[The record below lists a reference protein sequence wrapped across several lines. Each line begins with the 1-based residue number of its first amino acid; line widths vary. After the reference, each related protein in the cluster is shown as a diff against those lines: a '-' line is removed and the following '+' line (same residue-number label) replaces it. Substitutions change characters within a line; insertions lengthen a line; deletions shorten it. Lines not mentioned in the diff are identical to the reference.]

1 MMPPRCSKR
10 NGLAKS
16 MTGALIIL
24 SFCVALLAAVLGPAR
39 RAQAALGEAAES
51 VASDR
56 KALSAGKGRV
66 TARAGYT
73 VQEILSGPTTIREYL
88 SPDNVVFA
96 VAWNGPSNPDL
107 TRLLGSYAGEYHQDL
122 QKAQRERGRRHQ
134 RVWTDRLVVE
144 KGGHMRNLQGRAFL
158 PQLIPPGVGIDEIR

>member
-10 NGLAKS
+10 NGLAQS
-16 MTGALIIL
+16 MTRALIIL
-24 SFCVALLAAVLGPAR
+24 SFCVALLASVLGPAR

-51 VASDR
+51 VAADR
-56 KALSAGKGRV
+56 IALSAGKGRV

-73 VQEILSGPTTIREYL
+73 VQEVLSGPTTIREYL

-96 VAWNGPSNPDL
+96 VAWNGPSSPDL
-107 TRLLGSYAGEYHQDL
+107 TRLLGTYAGEYRQAL
-122 QKAQRERGRRHQ
+122 QKAPRERGRRHQ

-144 KGGHMRNLQGRAFL
+144 RWGHMRNLQGRAL
-158 PQLIPPGVGIDEIR
+158 VPQLIPPGVNIDDIR